1 MHKLRGPSATVSVA
15 VLAGAHVE
23 GTSRLA
29 SGGVRMWGRRG
40 HVVVVRVV
48 RIVGDLVVY
57 EAEGRGTS
65 SGSLWVRPVGARL
78 PCRTGERS
86 PRASGRH
93 VQPDVFQPAVALQ
106 VRPPAVGPPGL
117 RPTSPDGPVLL
128 GGVWVSPQASRHH
141 SVPVGM

>member
-65 SGSLWVRPVGARL
+65 SGSLWVRP
-78 PCRTGERS
+78 
-86 PRASGRH
+86 
-93 VQPDVFQPAVALQ
+93 
-106 VRPPAVGPPGL
+106 PAVGPPGL